1 MDRRGSIDRKTR
13 VINIRQIFLAVAA
26 VTMAL
31 AASVIA
37 VTANAASSPD
47 ASVTAAA
54 PAARAVALAAF
65 CAQDGDKAAAL
76 SRIVERGVS
85 ADAGEQAW
93 AMRIVDAM
101 RNGAL
106 VCGDNGHATIAG
118 SPALDAASGQPAAGS
133 GSSAD
138 LPYVPGIL
146 MMRKLAVASA
156 EISLFS
162 HDEDKRATAARQ
174 VDKFFSLLDPA
185 IVARASKQER
195 NPDIAAVLTLALAK
209 RGLNSDVK
217 ADRLAAIKA
226 VAQVPSETARTALA
240 NLATQDAVRNDP
252 DLRAAV
258 QGAMHDIDTWLS
270 VGKAL
275 SILFSGLSYAGV
287 LLLTALGLSIV
298 FGLMG
303 VINLA
308 HGEFIMIG
316 AYATWLVE
324 RFMQAHLPA
333 LFDAYIFVAI
343 PVAFVVCAVCGMLL
357 EFCVIR
363 FLYRRPLETL
373 LATWAVSIALIK
385 LVQVLFGSQNLE
397 FVTPA
402 FLNGGVQAAPGFFV
416 TYNRLFA
423 IGLALLIFVATFA
436 VIRLTKLGLLMRA
449 TTQLRDM
456 AKCLGVPA
464 ERVDRMAFGIGAG
477 LAGLAGVVLTQIAS
491 VNPSMGTGFVVDSF
505 MVVVLGGAGSLVGTA
520 VSSLALGE
528 INQFIEPFYGAVAAK
543 VAVLLL
549 IVLIIQ
555 KRPQGLFVLKT
566 RV

>member
-1 MDRRGSIDRKTR
+1 METSM
-13 VINIRQIFLAVAA
+13 INFRQIFYAIACLALVWTA
-26 VTMAL
+26 T
-31 AASVIA
+31 AS
-37 VTANAASSPD
+37 
-47 ASVTAAA
+47 AA
-54 PAARAVALAAF
+54 PGRAAMLASF
-65 CAQDGDKAAAL
+65 CATNGDKAAAL
-76 SRIVERGVS
+76 EQLVETGVS
-85 ADAGEQAW
+85 DDTHERAW
-93 AMRIVDAM
+93 ARQIVDAI

-106 VCGDNGHATIAG
+106 VCGADGQVTLQGH
-118 SPALDAASGQPAAGS
+118 PLLDAATLQPRANA
-133 GSSAD
+133 SAD
-138 LPYVPGIL
+138 SPYVPSIV

-156 EISLFS
+156 EMDLFS
-162 HDEDKRATAARQ
+162 SQQDTRATAARQ
-174 VDKFFSLLDPA
+174 VDKFFTLLDPA
-185 IVARASKQER
+185 VIARAVKAQHD
-195 NPDIAAVLTLALAK
+195 PDIAATLTLALAK
-209 RGLNSDVK
+209 RGLNSNVK

-226 VAQVPSETARTALA
+226 VAEVPSETARTALA
-240 NLATQDAVRNDP
+240 NFAADDSVRSDP
-252 DLRAAV
+252 DVLAAV
-258 QGAMHDIDTWLS
+258 EGAIRHMDTWLS
-270 VGKAL
+270 LGKGL

-316 AYATWLVE
+316 AYATYLVE
-324 RFMQAHLPA
+324 RFMQAHLPGW
-333 LFDAYIFVAI
+333 FDAYIFIAI
-343 PVAFVVCAVCGMLL
+343 PVAFVICAACGMLL
-357 EFCVIR
+357 EFFVIR

-385 LVQVLFGSQNLE
+385 LIQVLFGSQNVE
-397 FVTPA
+397 FITPG
-402 FLNGGVQAAPGFFV
+402 FLNGGMQVAPGFFV
-416 TYNRLFA
+416 TYNRVFA
-423 IGLALLIFVATFA
+423 IVLAVLIFGATFA
-436 VIRLTKLGLLMRA
+436 VVRFTKLGLLMRA

-456 AKCLGVPA
+456 ARCLGVPA
-464 ERVDRMAFGIGAG
+464 ERVDRIAFGLGAG

-505 MVVVLGGAGSLVGTA
+505 MVVVLGGAGSLAGTV

-555 KRPQGLFVLKT
+555 KRPQGLFALKT

>member
-1 MDRRGSIDRKTR
+1 M
-13 VINIRQIFLAVAA
+13 INFRQLFFAIACLALVWA
-26 VTMAL
+26 T
-31 AASVIA
+31 
-37 VTANAASSPD
+37 TANAAPSR
-47 ASVTAAA
+47 AAM
-54 PAARAVALAAF
+54 LTSF
-65 CAQDGDKAAAL
+65 CATDGDKAAAL
-76 SRIVERGVS
+76 EQVVEAGVS
-85 ADAGEQAW
+85 DDTHERAW
-93 AMRIVDAM
+93 ARQIVDAI

-106 VCGDNGHATIAG
+106 QCGADGQATLQG
-118 SPALDAASGQPAAGS
+118 NPALDAATLQPRANGP
-133 GSSAD
+133 AD
-138 LPYVPGIL
+138 SPYVPSIV
-146 MMRKLAVASA
+146 MMRKLAVVSA
-156 EISLFS
+156 EMDLFS
-162 HDEDKRATAARQ
+162 PQQDTRATAARQ
-174 VDKFFSLLDPA
+174 VDKFFALLDPA
-185 IVARASKQER
+185 IVARAVRAQ
-195 NPDIAAVLTLALAK
+195 NDPDIATVLRLALAK
-209 RGLNSDVK
+209 RGLNSNVK

-226 VAQVPSETARTALA
+226 VAEVPSETARTALA
-240 NLATQDAVRNDP
+240 NFAEQSSVRSDP
-252 DLRAAV
+252 DVLAAV
-258 QGAMHDIDTWLS
+258 QGAIRNMDTWLS
-270 VGKAL
+270 LGKGL

-316 AYATWLVE
+316 AYATYLVE
-324 RFMQAHLPA
+324 RFMQAHLPG

-343 PVAFVVCAVCGMLL
+343 PVAFVICAACGMLL
-357 EFCVIR
+357 EFFVIR

-385 LVQVLFGSQNLE
+385 LIQVLFGSQNVE
-397 FVTPA
+397 FITPG
-402 FLNGGVQAAPGFFV
+402 FLNGGMQVAPGFFV
-416 TYNRLFA
+416 TYNRVFA
-423 IGLALLIFVATFA
+423 IVLAVLIFVATFA
-436 VIRLTKLGLLMRA
+436 VVRFTKLGLLMRA

-456 AKCLGVPA
+456 ARCLGVPA
-464 ERVDRMAFGIGAG
+464 ERVDRIAFGLGAG

-505 MVVVLGGAGSLVGTA
+505 MVVVLGGAGSLAGTV

-555 KRPQGLFVLKT
+555 KRPQGLFALKT

>member
-1 MDRRGSIDRKTR
+1 LQRPRITTMRGPLWRHRLESR
-13 VINIRQIFLAVAA
+13 VINIRQLFIAIAA
-26 VTMAL
+26 AL
-31 AASVIA
+31 MLMMG
-37 VTANAASSPD
+37 
-47 ASVTAAA
+47 TAAA
-54 PAARAVALAAF
+54 RAAAPDTSRAGVLAAF
-65 CAQDGDKAAAL
+65 CATDGDKASAL
-76 SRIVERGVS
+76 AQAVERGVS
-85 ADAGEQAW
+85 SDASERAW
-93 AMRIVDAM
+93 ATQIVEAM

-106 VCGDNGHATIAG
+106 VCGGDGHVTIQG
-118 SPALDAASGQPAAGS
+118 KPSLDAASLQPVAGS
-133 GSSAD
+133 PSSTDAA
-138 LPYVPGIL
+138 YVPGIL
-146 MMRKLAVASA
+146 MMRKLAVAAA
-156 EISLFS
+156 EINLFS
-162 HDEDKRATAARQ
+162 NEPDKRAAAARQ
-174 VDKFFSLLDPA
+174 IDKFFSLLDPA
-185 IVARASKQER
+185 IVARASKQEHD
-195 NPDIAAVLTLALAK
+195 PDIATTLTLALAK
-209 RGLNSDVK
+209 RGLNSNVK

-240 NLATQDAVRNDP
+240 NFAADDSVRDDP
-252 DLRAAV
+252 ELRSAV
-258 QGAMHDIDTWLS
+258 QGAIRDIDTWLS
-270 VGKAL
+270 FGKAM

-316 AYATWLVE
+316 AYSTWLVE

-333 LFDAYIFVAI
+333 LFDTYIFVAI

-357 EFCVIR
+357 EFFVIR

-385 LVQVLFGSQNLE
+385 LVQVLFGSQNVE
-397 FVTPA
+397 FVTPG
-402 FLNGGVQAAPGFFV
+402 FLNGGMQVAPGFFV

-423 IGLALLIFVATFA
+423 IGLALLIFVGTFA

-464 ERVDRMAFGIGAG
+464 ERVDRFAFGLGAG

-491 VNPSMGTGFVVDSF
+491 VNPSMGTGFVVDAF

-566 RV
+566 RT

>member
-1 MDRRGSIDRKTR
+1 METPM
-13 VINIRQIFLAVAA
+13 INFRQIFLAIACL
-26 VTMAL
+26 AL
-31 AASVIA
+31 VWATTAS
-37 VTANAASSPD
+37 
-47 ASVTAAA
+47 AA
-54 PAARAVALAAF
+54 PGRAAMLTSF
-65 CAQDGDKAAAL
+65 CAPNGDKAAAL
-76 SRIVERGVS
+76 EQLVETGVS
-85 ADAGEQAW
+85 DDTHERAW
-93 AMRIVDAM
+93 ARQVVDAI

-106 VCGDNGHATIAG
+106 VCSADAQATLQG
-118 SPALDAASGQPAAGS
+118 NPALDAATLQPRANVP
-133 GSSAD
+133 AD
-138 LPYVPGIL
+138 SPYVPSIV

-156 EISLFS
+156 EMDLFS
-162 HDEDKRATAARQ
+162 PQQDTRATAARQ
-174 VDKFFSLLDPA
+174 VDKFFALLDPVV
-185 IVARASKQER
+185 VARAVKAQHD
-195 NPDIAAVLTLALAK
+195 PDTATILTLALAK
-209 RGLNSDVK
+209 RGLNSNVK

-226 VAQVPSETARTALA
+226 VAEVPSETARTALSNFA
-240 NLATQDAVRNDP
+240 AQDSVRSDP
-252 DLRAAV
+252 DVLAAV
-258 QGAMHDIDTWLS
+258 QGAIRHMDTWLS
-270 VGKAL
+270 LGKGL

-316 AYATWLVE
+316 AYATYLVE
-324 RFMQAHLPA
+324 RFMQAHLPG

-343 PVAFVVCAVCGMLL
+343 PVAFVICAACGMLL
-357 EFCVIR
+357 EFFVIR

-385 LVQVLFGSQNLE
+385 LIQVLFGSQNVE
-397 FVTPA
+397 FITPG
-402 FLNGGVQAAPGFFV
+402 FLNGGMQVAPGFFV
-416 TYNRLFA
+416 TYNRVFA
-423 IGLALLIFVATFA
+423 IVLAVLIFVATFA
-436 VIRLTKLGLLMRA
+436 VVRFTKLGLLMRA

-456 AKCLGVPA
+456 ARCLGVPA
-464 ERVDRMAFGIGAG
+464 ERVDRIAFGLGAG

-505 MVVVLGGAGSLVGTA
+505 MVVVLGGAGSLAGTV

-555 KRPQGLFVLKT
+555 KRPQGLFALKT

>member
-1 MDRRGSIDRKTR
+1 METPM
-13 VINIRQIFLAVAA
+13 INFRQIFYAIACLALVWTA
-26 VTMAL
+26 T
-31 AASVIA
+31 AS
-37 VTANAASSPD
+37 
-47 ASVTAAA
+47 AA
-54 PAARAVALAAF
+54 PGRAAMLASF
-65 CAQDGDKAAAL
+65 CATNGDKAAAL
-76 SRIVERGVS
+76 EQLVGTGVS
-85 ADAGEQAW
+85 DDTHERAW
-93 AMRIVDAM
+93 ARQIVDAI

-106 VCGDNGHATIAG
+106 VCGADGQVTLQGH
-118 SPALDAASGQPAAGS
+118 PLLDAATLQPRANA
-133 GSSAD
+133 SAD
-138 LPYVPGIL
+138 SPYVPSIV

-156 EISLFS
+156 EMDLFS
-162 HDEDKRATAARQ
+162 SQQDTRATAARQ
-174 VDKFFSLLDPA
+174 VDKFFALLDPA
-185 IVARASKQER
+185 VVARAVKAQHD
-195 NPDIAAVLTLALAK
+195 PDIAATLTLALAK
-209 RGLNSDVK
+209 RGLNSNVK

-226 VAQVPSETARTALA
+226 VAEVPSETARTALA
-240 NLATQDAVRNDP
+240 NFAAEDSVRSDP
-252 DLRAAV
+252 DVLAAV
-258 QGAMHDIDTWLS
+258 EGAIRHMDTWLS
-270 VGKAL
+270 LGKGL

-316 AYATWLVE
+316 AYATYLVE
-324 RFMQAHLPA
+324 RFMQAHLPGW
-333 LFDAYIFVAI
+333 FDAYIFIAI
-343 PVAFVVCAVCGMLL
+343 PAAFVICAACGMLL
-357 EFCVIR
+357 EFFVIR

-385 LVQVLFGSQNLE
+385 LIQVLFGSQNVE
-397 FVTPA
+397 FITPG
-402 FLNGGVQAAPGFFV
+402 FLNGGMQVAPGFFV
-416 TYNRLFA
+416 TYNRVFA
-423 IGLALLIFVATFA
+423 IVLAVLIFGATFA
-436 VIRLTKLGLLMRA
+436 VVRFTKLGLLMRA

-456 AKCLGVPA
+456 ARCLGVPA
-464 ERVDRMAFGIGAG
+464 ERVDRIAFGLGAG

-505 MVVVLGGAGSLVGTA
+505 MVVVLGGAGSLAGTV

-555 KRPQGLFVLKT
+555 KRPQGLFALKT

>member
-1 MDRRGSIDRKTR
+1 M
-13 VINIRQIFLAVAA
+13 INFRQIFLAIACLALLGATSTRAA
-26 VTMAL
+26 PVPAPGRTAAL
-31 AASVIA
+31 AS
-37 VTANAASSPD
+37 
-47 ASVTAAA
+47 
-54 PAARAVALAAF
+54 F
-65 CAQDGDKAAAL
+65 CAADSDKAAAL
-76 SRIVERGVS
+76 EQLVEVGVS
-85 ADAGEQAW
+85 ADAHERAW
-93 AMRIVDAM
+93 ARQIVDAI

-106 VCGDNGHATIAG
+106 VCGAGTQATLQG
-118 SPALDAASGQPAAGS
+118 SPALDAATLQPSTHAT
-133 GSSAD
+133 AD
-138 LPYVPGIL
+138 SPYVPSIV

-156 EISLFS
+156 EMDLFAPQQ
-162 HDEDKRATAARQ
+162 DTRAAAARQ
-174 VDKFFSLLDPA
+174 VDKFFALLDPA
-185 IVARASKQER
+185 IVTRAIRQQHDPET
-195 NPDIAAVLTLALAK
+195 ATVLTLALAK
-209 RGLNSDVK
+209 RGLNSTEK
-217 ADRLAAIKA
+217 AERLAAIKA
-226 VAQVPSETARTALA
+226 VAEVPSETARTALA
-240 NLATQDAVRNDP
+240 NFATQDSVRSDP
-252 DLRAAV
+252 QVLAAV
-258 QGAMHDIDTWLS
+258 QSAIRSMDTWLS
-270 VGKAL
+270 FGNVL

-316 AYATWLVE
+316 AYATYLVE
-324 RFMQAHLPA
+324 RFMQAHLPG

-343 PVAFVVCAVCGMLL
+343 PVAFVICAVCGMLL
-357 EFCVIR
+357 EFLVIR

-385 LVQVLFGSQNLE
+385 LVQVLFGSQNVE
-397 FVTPA
+397 FITPG
-402 FLNGGVQAAPGFFV
+402 FLNGGMQVAPGFFV
-416 TYNRLFA
+416 TYNRVFA
-423 IGLALLIFVATFA
+423 IVLAMLIFAATFA
-436 VIRLTKLGLLMRA
+436 VVRFTKLGLLMRA

-456 AKCLGVPA
+456 ARCLGVPS
-464 ERVDRMAFGIGAG
+464 ERVDRLAFGLGAG

-505 MVVVLGGAGSLVGTA
+505 MVVVLGGAGSLVGTV

-555 KRPQGLFVLKT
+555 KRPQGLFALKT

>member
-1 MDRRGSIDRKTR
+1 METPM
-13 VINIRQIFLAVAA
+13 INFRQIFLAIACL
-26 VTMAL
+26 AL
-31 AASVIA
+31 VWATTAS
-37 VTANAASSPD
+37 
-47 ASVTAAA
+47 AA
-54 PAARAVALAAF
+54 PGRAAMLTSF
-65 CAQDGDKAAAL
+65 CATNGDKAAAL
-76 SRIVERGVS
+76 EQLVETGVS
-85 ADAGEQAW
+85 DDTHERAW
-93 AMRIVDAM
+93 ARQVVDAI

-106 VCGDNGHATIAG
+106 VCSADAQATLQG
-118 SPALDAASGQPAAGS
+118 NPALDAATLQPRANVP
-133 GSSAD
+133 AD
-138 LPYVPGIL
+138 SPYVPSIV

-156 EISLFS
+156 EMDLFS
-162 HDEDKRATAARQ
+162 PQQDTRATAARQ
-174 VDKFFSLLDPA
+174 VDKFFALLDPTV
-185 IVARASKQER
+185 VARAVKAQHD
-195 NPDIAAVLTLALAK
+195 PDTATILTLALAK
-209 RGLNSDVK
+209 RGLNSNVK

-226 VAQVPSETARTALA
+226 VAEVPSETARTALSNFA
-240 NLATQDAVRNDP
+240 AQDSVRSDP
-252 DLRAAV
+252 DVLAAV
-258 QGAMHDIDTWLS
+258 QGAIRHMDTWLS
-270 VGKAL
+270 LGKGL

-316 AYATWLVE
+316 AYATYLVE
-324 RFMQAHLPA
+324 RFMQAHLPG

-343 PVAFVVCAVCGMLL
+343 PVAFVICAACGMLL
-357 EFCVIR
+357 EFFVIR

-385 LVQVLFGSQNLE
+385 LIQVLFGSQNVK
-397 FVTPA
+397 FITPG
-402 FLNGGVQAAPGFFV
+402 FLNGGMQVAPGFFV
-416 TYNRLFA
+416 TYNRVFA
-423 IGLALLIFVATFA
+423 IVLAVLIFVATFA
-436 VIRLTKLGLLMRA
+436 VVRFTKLGLLMRA

-456 AKCLGVPA
+456 ARCLGVPA
-464 ERVDRMAFGIGAG
+464 ERVDRIAFGLGAG

-505 MVVVLGGAGSLVGTA
+505 MVVVLGGAGSLAGTV

-543 VAVLLL
+543 VAVLLI

-555 KRPQGLFVLKT
+555 KRPQGLFALKT